1 MSSKQKTASLVVKM
15 RVHGDKLVPIAE
27 QPVLADSIPSLTDPF
42 KYASQTNANII
53 GDTTT
58 GMESDTMMS
67 DRYDSYDEDLEMDMP
82 ESTDRQKMK
91 ETADEVVQSE
101 NTSIEE
107 QPIEVKIENVDPD
120 AYDTD
125 LINKFTD
132 VVGDSDQLLK
142 RQKRRSKKASL
153 LHSSLVDKTA
163 KQSKKNSNAE
173 PPRRSGR
180 RKAGTDKTK
189 DPGKADETKNGD
201 LSNDLIQD
209 VSELVSIIPSNPLRP
224 EFFY

>member
-1 MSSKQKTASLVVKM
+1 MSSKQKTASLVVQM

-27 QPVLADSIPSLTDPF
+27 QPVQTDIIPSLTDPF
-42 KYASQTNANII
+42 KYASQTKANII
-53 GDTTT
+53 GDATT

-82 ESTDRQKMK
+82 ESTDKQKMK
-91 ETADEVVQSE
+91 ETVDEEVQSE
-101 NTSIEE
+101 NTFTEE
-107 QPIEVKIENVDPD
+107 QSIEVKIENVDPD

-125 LINKFTD
+125 LINNFAD
-132 VVGDSDQLLK
+132 VVGASDQLLK
-142 RQKRRSKKASL
+142 RQKRRSKMSSL

-163 KQSKKNSNAE
+163 RQSKKNRNAE

-180 RKAGTDKTK
+180 RKPGIDKTK
-189 DPGKADETKNGD
+189 DPGKADESRNGD
-201 LSNDLIQD
+201 LSNDLNQD
-209 VSELVSIIPSNPLRP
+209 VSELVSIIQSNPLRP